1 MRLKMVPLLDKI
13 SFLENCEKTNKNT
26 EESEKQIAALKEE
39 NIIFTKKNEELNKE
53 LLKRDEIFKEWNEV
67 VDQLDSKLNRME
79 KENTGNNFQ
88 KKKNEKAKKIK

>member
-1 MRLKMVPLLDKI
+1 MVPLLDKI
-13 SFLENCEKTNKNT
+13 NFLENCEKPNSNAQ
-26 EESEKQIAALKEE
+26 ELENQIAFLKEE

-79 KENTGNNFQ
+79 KENTGSNF
-88 KKKNEKAKKIK
+88 